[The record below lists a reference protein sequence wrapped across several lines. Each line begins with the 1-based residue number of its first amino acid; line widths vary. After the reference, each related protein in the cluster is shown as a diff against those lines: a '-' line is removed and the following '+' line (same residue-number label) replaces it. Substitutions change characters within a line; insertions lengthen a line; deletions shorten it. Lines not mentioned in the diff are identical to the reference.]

1 MARYLITGI
10 AGFIGSWLARD
21 LVARG
26 ETVRGIDNL
35 STGSLNNLDGIDR
48 SIELLHGDLRN
59 PNAIDLACR
68 GIDFIFHMAAIDS
81 VQQSIEDPIGTSQV
95 NLDGT
100 LHLVSAAQKN
110 GVKRI
115 VFASSATVY
124 GDHAK
129 SPITEDVTPNPLSPF
144 ATQKLSCEQYL
155 ANAWA
160 VSGLETVSLRYFT
173 VFGPRQSAAWPD
185 AGVIAQFVTR
195 MLSTDQGGPIIY
207 GDGEQS
213 RDFVYIADVVNATML
228 AMHAPADSVAGKV
241 FNIGSGRAKS
251 VRIAFETTAC
261 MIGFTGQPRFV
272 QARPLDAQRPVADIA
287 AAQQAF
293 GYAPRISFAD
303 GLYKTV
309 TGYRNTG
316 SSRPAKPILERRR
329 SERIVAPAMREIV
342 RHGSERHIDAQ
353 VFAIAVQNG
362 ELELFY
368 QPILDLC
375 HPRVAGVEALL
386 RWRNGSRLLTPAHF
400 MHLAEEKG
408 LTPSIGAWVLDT
420 ASAQTIEFHKLLRP
434 DLRLAINVSP
444 GQLEQPSLLRA
455 VDDTLERSGLD
466 PSLLEIELV
475 EHTLLRD
482 CSTTQQNL
490 LQLRRRG
497 IRIAVDDFGTG
508 HSNMNYLY
516 RFPIDC
522 IKIDQSFVQHR
533 GHAKVLNGIVAFAK
547 TLGVRTVAEGVE
559 TPYQLSHVR
568 NTGCD
573 LAQGFLIGR
582 PVPATHLVQS
592 IHSFEAMLPSY
603 SALLEGEPANLSLTA
618 GESSDDLAESA

>member
-26 ETVRGIDNL
+26 ETVYGLDNL
-35 STGSLNNLDGIDR
+35 STGSLNNLDGIEG
-48 SIELLHGDLRN
+48 SVELLHADLRSPSALN
-59 PNAIDLACR
+59 LACQ
-68 GIDFIFHMAAIDS
+68 GIDFIFHMAGIDS

-100 LHLVSAAQKN
+100 LHLIAAAQKS

-115 VFASSATVY
+115 VFASSAAVY

-173 VFGPRQSAAWPD
+173 VFGPRQSTAWTD
-185 AGVIAQFVTR
+185 SGVVAQFVTR

-207 GDGEQS
+207 GDGEQA
-213 RDFVYIADVVNATML
+213 RDFVYISDVVNATWL
-228 AMHAPADSVAGKV
+228 AMHAPANTVAGKT

-251 VRIAFETTAC
+251 IRLAFETTAC
-261 MIGFTGQPRFV
+261 MIGFSGAPRFV
-272 QARPLDAQRPVADIA
+272 HARPLDAQRPVADLTA
-287 AAQQAF
+287 AEKAF
-293 GYAPRISFAD
+293 GYHPQISFAD

-309 TGYRNTG
+309 TGYRQQG
-316 SSRPAKPILERRR
+316 SSRLAKPILERRR
-329 SERIVAPAMREIV
+329 SERIVAPAMRELA
-342 RHGSERHIDAQ
+342 RQASERHIDAQ
-353 VFAIAVQNG
+353 VFALAVQNG

-368 QPILDLC
+368 QPILDLRT
-375 HPRVAGVEALL
+375 PRVVGIEALL
-386 RWRNGSRLLTPAHF
+386 RWRSGSRLLTPAHF
-400 MHLAEEKG
+400 IHLAEEKG
-408 LTPSIGAWVLDT
+408 LTAAIGTWVLDT
-420 ASAQTIEFHKLLRP
+420 ACAQIAEFHKQLRP
-434 DLRLAINVSP
+434 GLRLAINISP
-444 GQLEQPSLLRA
+444 GQLEQPGLLRS
-455 VDDTLERSGLD
+455 VDTAIERSGLD
-466 PSLLEIELV
+466 HSMLDLEVV
-475 EHTLLRD
+475 EHTLIRD
-482 CSTTQQNL
+482 CTTTQQNL

-533 GHAKVLNGIVAFAK
+533 GHSKVLNGIVAFAK

-568 NTGCD
+568 KAGCD
-573 LAQGFLIGR
+573 LAQGFFIGR
-582 PVPATHLVQS
+582 PVPATHLVQL
-592 IHSFEAMLPSY
+592 IQTFETALPS
-603 SALLEGEPANLSLTA
+603 LEGERDILSLTT
-618 GESSDDLAESA
+618 GDSGDDLAESA